1 MSTTTKVF
9 LAAGIGSFAA
19 SYAEPKIVAKLP
31 DSLKTKNMAMVTHAV
46 IAGGAAALSYYGLS
60 KLGVTA

>member
-9 LAAGIGSFAA
+9 ISAGAGSFVA
-19 SYAEPKIVAKLP
+19 SWATPKILPKLP
-31 DSLKTKNMAMVTHAV
+31 ASLQTGGPLKATHAV
-46 IAGGAAALSYYGLS
+46 IAGGSAALCYYGLS